1 MRKFRNILRGC
12 RRGVCGIGF
21 PRQFCLRS
29 ASTGGHYCLLRRSL
43 WRVSY
48 WMCFKCLLYYDDFS
62 GWTAADFDQIGTR
75 GDCLIAWM
83 LEWLNEEAGGEVDFT
98 GEEAA
103 RGFFATA
110 IKIGHGKVLLELVHN
125 NENLN
130 ETIGPRAGIRI
141 KERFILCIESP
152 ARTPKTATADKTEAK

>member
-1 MRKFRNILRGC
+1 MELAGGEAFLGGAVAGGAE
-12 RRGVCGIGF
+12 GV
-21 PRQFCLRS
+21 
-29 ASTGGHYCLLRRSL
+29 
-43 WRVSY
+43 
-48 WMCFKCLLYYDDFS
+48 
-62 GWTAADFDQIGTR
+62 
-75 GDCLIAWM
+75 
-83 LEWLNEEAGGEVDFT
+83 EEAGGEVDFA

-103 RGFFATA
+103 RGFLATA

-152 ARTPKTATADKTEAK
+152 ARP